1 MTLEQRLRIRGGNKV
16 EKYGLMQN
24 FSSIRQ
30 LGAAKTRF
38 LLKFDHIFGPSS
50 GTLGPIQIFFF
61 FCNVHS
67 PNYGGGYFTNF
78 GFLGANFGFLRMSK

>member
-50 GTLGPIQIFFF
+50 GTLGPIQIFS
-61 FCNVHS
+61 CDVHS
-67 PNYGGGYFTNF
+67 PKYGGVYTQISAF
-78 GFLGANFGFLRMSK
+78 